1 MPEPKPIFALPAGA
15 TVRFMQGEPPMGSVS
30 FAVLWLRLSLQYADV
45 AEQDPLTEEQAEEI
59 ARALADGGKVKA
71 KDQSDTPEITAA
83 VVAITAAAFAL
94 DAMYGALR
102 PIVNS
107 PATEGCKKPPRHAQ
121 VMELLK
127 HGFKVSGRDQG
138 HWPTEME
145 WLFRLRD
152 LGVHHGEELRPLVE
166 EMRTDQ
172 VVVFAPAE
180 AETFSAENARRAA
193 DFANEVIEHCMQH
206 PKPATAGWAGMRLS
220 SLENPDD

>member
-1 MPEPKPIFALPAGA
+1 
-15 TVRFMQGEPPMGSVS
+15 MGSVS
-30 FAVLWLRLSLQYADV
+30 FAMLWLRLSLQYAEV

-59 ARALADGGKVKA
+59 ASALADGGKIKA
-71 KDQSDTPEITAA
+71 RDQRDTPGITAA

-102 PIVNS
+102 PIVNP
-107 PATEGCKKPPRHAQ
+107 PASKGCKKAPRHAQ

-127 HGFKVSGRDQG
+127 HGFRVSGRDHS

-145 WLFRLRD
+145 WLFDLRD
-152 LGVHHGEELRPLVE
+152 LSVHHGEELRPLVE

-180 AETFSAENARRAA
+180 AETFSPENARRAA
-193 DFANEVIEHCMQH
+193 DFAKEVIKHCMKH

-220 SLENPDD
+220 SLGNPDD